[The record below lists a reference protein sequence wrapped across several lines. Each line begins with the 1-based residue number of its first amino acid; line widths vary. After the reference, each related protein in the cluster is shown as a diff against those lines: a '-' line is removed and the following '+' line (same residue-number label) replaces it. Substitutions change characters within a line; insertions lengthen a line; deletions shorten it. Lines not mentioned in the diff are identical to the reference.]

1 MATKTSGV
9 RVVLLG
15 PPGSGKGTQ
24 SANLVKEYGVC
35 HLATGDL
42 LRAAVAAGTA
52 LGKAA
57 KAVMD
62 KGELVSD
69 EIMVGMIKENLDRS
83 DCANGFILDGFPRTV
98 EQAKKVRCISP
109 LCFSPH
115 ALHGRHC
122 LDFDP
127 IFDANHHLLTNF
139 FWIVYLLT
147 HAYG

>member
-1 MATKTSGV
+1 MASNQKQTGV

-24 SANLVKEYGVC
+24 SQNLVKTYGVC

-57 KAVMD
+57 KVVMD

-69 EIMVGMIKENLDRS
+69 EIMVGMIQENLDRS
-83 DCANGFILDGFPRTV
+83 DCASGFILDGFPRTV
-98 EQAKKVRCISP
+98 EQAVKVRLLFGTSYARFCT
-109 LCFSPH
+109 FSG
-115 ALHGRHC
+115 L
-122 LDFDP
+122 F
-127 IFDANHHLLTNF
+127 LLPRAF
-139 FWIVYLLT
+139 FFI
-147 HAYG
+147 